1 MTTNYFR
8 QFPLVEYKFGNEESK
23 VNFQNLTVYIDAL
36 DQVKEYGT
44 FYQNYQIQ
52 NGERPDHVSYKIYGT
67 TDYYW
72 TFWLLNDKL
81 KEQGWPIDNSQLYL
95 RAQQYYPHFTFRVS
109 GEALSNSL
117 GVYKPLSSSP
127 TFKLGSYVW
136 LRENKL
142 AGQIIK
148 IDYDLGQITLDFNIG
163 SAINVAATTTVN
175 TNPNLDLGQTGILT
189 SNLITTSEFSAK
201 LIMNNQNVAGQ
212 EGQDHVP
219 PSDKQFEVMRIIQ
232 AYKQYDAPH
241 HYEDAE
247 GKWIKPTYAPTS
259 PHAYDWTSVTTQQ
272 SVSNFQR
279 LREVNDE
286 QRSIKVLKRDVISQV
301 VSEYNS
307 LLTGSR
313 R

>member
-23 VNFQNLTVYIDAL
+23 VNFQNLSVYIDAL

-44 FYQNYQIQ
+44 FYQNYQVQ
-52 NGERPDHVSYKIYGT
+52 NGERPDHVSYKLYGT

-109 GEALSNSL
+109 GVAYDYALGIN
-117 GVYKPLSSSP
+117 KPLSTSP

-142 AGQIIK
+142 AAQIIK
-148 IDYDLGQITLDFNIG
+148 IDNDLGQITVDFNIG
-163 SAINVAATTTVN
+163 SAINIARTTSVN
-175 TNPNLDLGQTGILT
+175 TNPNLSLGQTGIP
-189 SNLITTSEFSAK
+189 TTKLVTISEYSAK
-201 LIMNNQNVAGQ
+201 LIMNNQNVAGPD
-212 EGQDHVP
+212 GQDHVP
-219 PSDKQFEVMRIIQ
+219 ASDSQYEEMNIIQ

-241 HYEDAE
+241 HYEDANS
-247 GKWIKPTYAPTS
+247 GYWIKPTYASAS

-272 SVSNFQR
+272 SVSYFQR

-286 QRSIKVLKRDVISQV
+286 QRAIKVLKQDVISQV

-307 LLTGSR
+307 LLTGR